1 MKTDFDPSELEFEFF
16 RGSGPGG
23 QHRNTTD
30 SGVRVRHLPTG
41 LVAQATE
48 SRSQLRNRESALT
61 RLAELLERR
70 NRVQKKRHATNI
82 PRGERE
88 RRIEAKK
95 HRSAMSRAP
104 FTPVFRRGA
113 KCPLRDPTFISII
126 HCLLPLNRRDS
137 GT

>member
-1 MKTDFDPSELEFEFF
+1 MKTDFDPAELEFEFF

-41 LVAQATE
+41 IVAQATE
-48 SRSQLRNRESALT
+48 SRSQLRNRESALQ
-61 RLAELLERR
+61 RLAEILERR
-70 NRVQKKRHATNI
+70 NRVQKKRHATNV

-95 HRSAMSRAP
+95 RRSTRKGER
-104 FTPVFRRGA
+104 TVT
-113 KCPLRDPTFISII
+113 RD
-126 HCLLPLNRRDS
+126 D
-137 GT
+137 

>member
-95 HRSAMSRAP
+95 HRSAR
-104 FTPVFRRGA
+104 
-113 KCPLRDPTFISII
+113 KRDRS
-126 HCLLPLNRRDS
+126 LPGDE
-137 GT
+137 

>member
-1 MKTDFDPSELEFEFF
+1 MKTDFDPSEVEFEFF

-30 SGVRVRHLPTG
+30 SGVRVRHIPTG

-48 SRSQLRNRESALT
+48 NRSQLRNREYALL

-70 NRVQKKRHATNI
+70 NRIQKKRHATTI

-88 RRIEAKK
+88 QRIKAKK
-95 HRSAMSRAP
+95 HRS
-104 FTPVFRRGA
+104 
-113 KCPLRDPTFISII
+113 LRKRERTV
-126 HCLLPLNRRDS
+126 S
-137 GT
+137 GDE

>member
-1 MKTDFDPSELEFEFF
+1 MKTEFDPAELEFEFF

-48 SRSQLRNRESALT
+48 SRSQVRNRECALH

-70 NRVQKKRHATNI
+70 NRVQKKRHATKV
-82 PRGERE
+82 PRAERE
-88 RRIEAKK
+88 RRLMAKK
-95 HRSAMSRAP
+95 HRS
-104 FTPVFRRGA
+104 VG
-113 KCPLRDPTFISII
+113 KKLRDRPD
-126 HCLLPLNRRDS
+126 PE
-137 GT
+137 

>member
-41 LVAQATE
+41 LIAQATE
-48 SRSQLRNRESALT
+48 SRSQVRNRETAIK

-70 NRVQKKRHATNI
+70 NRVQKKRHATTI
-82 PRGERE
+82 PRAERE
-88 RRIEAKK
+88 RRIDAKRRRSSRK
-95 HRSAMSRAP
+95 RHRAVPS
-104 FTPVFRRGA
+104 
-113 KCPLRDPTFISII
+113 DE
-126 HCLLPLNRRDS
+126 
-137 GT
+137 

>member
-30 SGVRVRHLPTG
+30 SGVRLRHLPTG
-41 LVAQATE
+41 LVTQATE
-48 SRSQLRNRESALT
+48 SRSQLRNRDTALQ

-70 NRVQKKRHATNI
+70 NHVEKKRHATKV

-88 RRIEAKK
+88 RRIQAKK
-95 HRSAMSRAP
+95 QRSARKRQRSV
-104 FTPVFRRGA
+104 TG
-113 KCPLRDPTFISII
+113 DE
-126 HCLLPLNRRDS
+126 
-137 GT
+137 

>member
-41 LVAQATE
+41 IVAQATE
-48 SRSQLRNRESALT
+48 SRSQLRNRESALQ
-61 RLAELLERR
+61 RLADILERR
-70 NRVQKKRHATNI
+70 NRVQKKRHATNV
-82 PRGERE
+82 PHGERE

-95 HRSAMSRAP
+95 HRSARKRER
-104 FTPVFRRGA
+104 TVT
-113 KCPLRDPTFISII
+113 RD
-126 HCLLPLNRRDS
+126 D
-137 GT
+137 

>member
-48 SRSQLRNRESALT
+48 SRSQVRNRETALN

-70 NRVQKKRHATNI
+70 NRVQKKRHATKV
-82 PRGERE
+82 PRAERE
-88 RRIEAKK
+88 RRSEAK
-95 HRSAMSRAP
+95 
-104 FTPVFRRGA
+104 RRHS
-113 KCPLRDPTFISII
+113 LRKRLREKPDET
-126 HCLLPLNRRDS
+126 
-137 GT
+137 G

>member
-1 MKTDFDPSELEFEFF
+1 MSIVFDPTELEFDFF

-48 SRSQLRNRESALT
+48 SRSQLRNRERALE

-70 NRVQKKRHATNI
+70 NQVQKKRRPTTIPHA
-82 PRGERE
+82 E
-88 RRIEAKK
+88 RRRRLEAKK
-95 HRSAMSRAP
+95 QCSARKKQRS
-104 FTPVFRRGA
+104 TPDA
-113 KCPLRDPTFISII
+113 E
-126 HCLLPLNRRDS
+126 
-137 GT
+137 